1 MRHRCRIAIT
11 GSALQDGYAV
21 VAANGTGTFPVVG
34 EVRAGN
40 SGVSLN
46 SGEVAYITT
55 GAPVPKGADAVIQV
69 EDTERVPGSSEV
81 TILKAAKA
89 GQDIRTVGSD
99 IEQVRPCLRTCD
111 PGMRTGLGL

>member
-1 MRHRCRIAIT
+1 MNCT
-11 GSALQDGYAV
+11 LQDGYAV

-40 SGVSLN
+40 SGVSLD
-46 SGEVAYITT
+46 SGEVAYTTT
-55 GAPVPKGADAVIQV
+55 GAPVPEGADAVIQV